1 MKLAFNK
8 PRKVT
13 KPDFQKKIWFIHKV
27 QKCTF
32 LSGFSTFSG
41 NLAMNFHLF
50 LIENDSTK
58 CLWTACENRMFS
70 KNPVLEIFIHK
81 VEILAKNGKKWCL
94 KIVLYLQNRKCYRKS
109 DLIFGIYDKFSFLY
123 VSSDFCLLVVF
134 MVKKWLEDGQFSC
147 TFLSGFRLISRQR
160 LDRFGWNLVRSE
172 TGSIQRRHKR
182 PDVKIFSQSGDIKPR
197 IAKNRPKIN
206 QNLWMIQKIFE
217 KNFFGLNA
225 SKWSNSK
232 SYHVKSEIWRPS
244 KNFPLLGHQSWR
256 LRKFSKFFE
265 KIFFAQMLPN
275 GPIRKVIT
283 LKVKFEDLRLHLSL
297 WRHGSRL
304 RKFFD
309 T

>member
-109 DLIFGIYDKFSFLY
+109 DLIFGIYDKFSFPD
-123 VSSDFCLLVVF
+123 VASDFCLLFVF
-134 MVKKWLEDGQFSC
+134 REKNWPENGQFSC
-147 TFLSGFRLISRQR
+147 IFWMVFGHFFANYLAEFDETCFHFAHYDRPQRFLAGTGGFSRQK
-160 LDRFGWNLVRSE
+160 NL
-172 TGSIQRRHKR
+172 
-182 PDVKIFSQSGDIKPR
+182 FC
-197 IAKNRPKIN
+197 
-206 QNLWMIQKIFE
+206 
-217 KNFFGLNA
+217 
-225 SKWSNSK
+225 
-232 SYHVKSEIWRPS
+232 
-244 KNFPLLGHQSWR
+244 
-256 LRKFSKFFE
+256 LR
-265 KIFFAQMLPN
+265 
-275 GPIRKVIT
+275 GPIKLCLQINFC
-283 LKVKFEDLRLHLSL
+283 L
-297 WRHGSRL
+297 
-304 RKFFD
+304 
-309 T
+309 

>member
-1 MKLAFNK
+1 MLKEKFGDLHENLSFTRVTLARLLILFISIQFQVQYKVILYPRGSKEVHLFCMKLAFNK

-109 DLIFGIYDKFSFLY
+109 DLIFGIYDKFPFTSVSF
-123 VSSDFCLLVVF
+123 
-134 MVKKWLEDGQFSC
+134 
-147 TFLSGFRLISRQR
+147 
-160 LDRFGWNLVRSE
+160 
-172 TGSIQRRHKR
+172 
-182 PDVKIFSQSGDIKPR
+182 IFS
-197 IAKNRPKIN
+197 
-206 QNLWMIQKIFE
+206 LLLIFR
-217 KNFFGLNA
+217 
-225 SKWSNSK
+225 
-232 SYHVKSEIWRPS
+232 V
-244 KNFPLLGHQSWR
+244 
-256 LRKFSKFFE
+256 
-265 KIFFAQMLPN
+265 
-275 GPIRKVIT
+275 
-283 LKVKFEDLRLHLSL
+283 
-297 WRHGSRL
+297 
-304 RKFFD
+304 
-309 T
+309 

>member
-1 MKLAFNK
+1 MELAFNK

-109 DLIFGIYDKFSFLY
+109 DLIFGIYGKLSLR
-123 VSSDFCLLVVF
+123 VLSSDFFLLVVF
-134 MVKKWLEDGQFSC
+134 RVKIWPENGQFSN
-147 TFLSGFRLISRQR
+147 FRALFECFAAVFSATTIEILI
-160 LDRFGWNLVRSE
+160 NL
-172 TGSIQRRHKR
+172 
-182 PDVKIFSQSGDIKPR
+182 
-197 IAKNRPKIN
+197 A
-206 QNLWMIQKIFE
+206 
-217 KNFFGLNA
+217 
-225 SKWSNSK
+225 
-232 SYHVKSEIWRPS
+232 
-244 KNFPLLGHQSWR
+244 
-256 LRKFSKFFE
+256 
-265 KIFFAQMLPN
+265 
-275 GPIRKVIT
+275 
-283 LKVKFEDLRLHLSL
+283 
-297 WRHGSRL
+297 
-304 RKFFD
+304 
-309 T
+309 

>member
-1 MKLAFNK
+1 MKLDFDK
-8 PRKVT
+8 CRKVT

-109 DLIFGIYDKFSFLY
+109 DLIFRIYDKFSFLY

-147 TFLSGFRLISRQR
+147 TFLSGFRVISRQR

-172 TGSIQRRHKR
+172 TGSIQRRRKR
-182 PDVKIFSQSGDIKPR
+182 PDVKIISQSGDIKPR

-244 KNFPLLGHQSWR
+244 K
-256 LRKFSKFFE
+256 KFSLTRSSE
-265 KIFFAQMLPN
+265 LE
-275 GPIRKVIT
+275 T
-283 LKVKFEDLRLHLSL
+283 
-297 WRHGSRL
+297 
-304 RKFFD
+304 
-309 T
+309 